1 MDFVVNQSVEEL
13 REGAA
18 GMGNRESFVKP
29 DALGFEVVEAER
41 SAEESDE
48 SQDEVAVARPE
59 GIAGSLWVAIGTEI
73 NLSAA

>member
-29 DALGFEVVEAER
+29 DALGFEAER

>member
-1 MDFVVNQSVEEL
+1 
-13 REGAA
+13 
-18 GMGNRESFVKP
+18 
-29 DALGFEVVEAER
+29 LGFEVVEAER